1 MEIIL
6 AGWLHIASVC
16 VSDRRVMCLFAG
28 LVMLR
33 TLAVYSCFATATGIV
48 ARTDAVH
55 TAAHQVCLQ
64 VGGSVHGKGSIVHGK
79 ASIVKH
85 CGAPRWLEFKGLHEM
100 VLPIV

>member
-64 VGGSVHGKGSIVHGK
+64 VGGSVHGKT
-79 ASIVKH
+79 SIVKH
-85 CGAPRWLEFKGLHEM
+85 CGAPRWLELKGLHAM